1 MSSFIIETLPSLNL
15 SEIRGVHMTSL
26 KNLKRCH
33 RYVPRTW
40 DGKLETSVIDGLF
53 DALERTISK
62 NKKEIPRTNKNGEI
76 EEYKT
81 RIEEL
86 KQYMKWKEE
95 EY

>member
-1 MSSFIIETLPSLNL
+1 
-15 SEIRGVHMTSL
+15 MTSL